1 MQAAATAQTRLLEL
15 QSVDT
20 VIAQLEH
27 RRRSLP
33 ELAEIAE
40 RQQARRRQAS
50 DLIALDTAV
59 SDVDLELAKAESD
72 LVPVRERLER
82 DRQRVDSGSVTDPK
96 QLNAL
101 LDEIEHLK
109 RRIGD
114 LEDVQLEVMERQEEA
129 GAARDALA
137 AAREAGTDE
146 LRALLATRDERFAA
160 LDAELERSRAQ
171 RNALAELVPSDLLA
185 LYDQIRG
192 RLGGVGA
199 AALVRRRCAGCQ
211 LEATAAD
218 LTRYRAAPA
227 DEVLRCEECN
237 RILVRT
243 AESGL

>member
-114 LEDVQLEVMERQEEA
+114 LEDVQLEVMERQEESV
-129 GAARDALA
+129 AARDELA

-146 LRALLATRDERFAA
+146 LRALLATRDERFAE

>member
-1 MQAAATAQTRLLEL
+1 M
-15 QSVDT
+15 
-20 VIAQLEH
+20 
-27 RRRSLP
+27 
-33 ELAEIAE
+33 
-40 RQQARRRQAS
+40 
-50 DLIALDTAV
+50 
-59 SDVDLELAKAESD
+59 
-72 LVPVRERLER
+72 
-82 DRQRVDSGSVTDPK
+82 
-96 QLNAL
+96 
-101 LDEIEHLK
+101 
-109 RRIGD
+109 
-114 LEDVQLEVMERQEEA
+114 
-129 GAARDALA
+129 
-137 AAREAGTDE
+137 
-146 LRALLATRDERFAA
+146 RALLATRDERFAE

>member
-129 GAARDALA
+129 VAARDARA

-146 LRALLATRDERFAA
+146 LRALLATRDERFAE